1 MNFILNFENWSL
13 NEAVRNARREPGS
26 DKEHFE
32 AREDERVLGVIDFSW
47 SQDTESKKEILDRI
61 KEIFPDNNLILG
73 VKKRCMDLFKE
84 EYKRRVG
91 ILEDKNFP
99 SGICYGYPV
108 ISMFLK
114 VDGKEYP
121 IEFKES
127 GIKYKKNK
135 KGIIQRESN
144 GEPIL
149 DTNAKYYKGNQVYI
163 PISNNMLKTVLLY
176 SEDQPKSYID
186 NFIKTHETDTSGR
199 FLEYRSVSE
208 ADVKKLFGS
217 YKYVIEIDSNG
228 DIIEPKMGEP
238 EEIIMTTDSSEY
250 DLSNKTIKLKDL
262 NIIWTLK
269 TGTEDLFT
277 RKRIIKE
284 FQPILL
290 PDNKLRIATMSI
302 SPEGEDQGNK
312 GLFVLGKGTKMK
324 IESPR
329 GDATE
334 IKIRNISFGKKP
346 DDSIIGY
353 NIKNIS
359 I

>member
-61 KEIFPDNNLILG
+61 KEIFPDNNLIIG

-121 IEFKES
+121 IGFKEEVK
-127 GIKYKKNK
+127 KYKKDKFGNPR
-135 KGIIQRESN
+135 IEN

-163 PISNNMLKTVLLY
+163 PISNNMLKTDLLN
-176 SEDQPKSYID
+176 ED
-186 NFIKTHETDTSGR
+186 
-199 FLEYRSVSE
+199 
-208 ADVKKLFGS
+208 
-217 YKYVIEIDSNG
+217 
-228 DIIEPKMGEP
+228 
-238 EEIIMTTDSSEY
+238 
-250 DLSNKTIKLKDL
+250 
-262 NIIWTLK
+262 
-269 TGTEDLFT
+269 
-277 RKRIIKE
+277 
-284 FQPILL
+284 
-290 PDNKLRIATMSI
+290 
-302 SPEGEDQGNK
+302 DQ
-312 GLFVLGKGTKMK
+312 
-324 IESPR
+324 
-329 GDATE
+329 
-334 IKIRNISFGKKP
+334 
-346 DDSIIGY
+346 
-353 NIKNIS
+353 
-359 I
+359 